1 MSSTETHLKQNYIG
15 GQWVDSKG
23 GKLHDVI
30 NPATEE
36 AASTVVL
43 GTAADVDDAVAAA
56 KTAFQSFSQTTREE
70 RLAPPNRH
78 VEEQKKRSEESGVG
92 QEGVHTGN
100 SQRST

>member
-15 GQWVDSKG
+15 GRWVDSKG

-56 KTAFQSFSQTTREE
+56 KTAFKSFSQTTREE
-70 RLAPPNRH
+70 RLEDQQSVGAGKSEYVRVDPGGRRSL
-78 VEEQKKRSEESGVG
+78 KKKKY
-92 QEGVHTGN
+92 HTKK
-100 SQRST
+100 

>member
-1 MSSTETHLKQNYIG
+1 MSDTETHLKQNYIG

-43 GTAADVDDAVAAA
+43 GTAADVDDAVAAHRA
-56 KTAFQSFSQTTREE
+56 VDHGAAIFQPCGCRIESVE
-70 RLAPPNRH
+70 RLFAGH
-78 VEEQKKRSEESGVG
+78 
-92 QEGVHTGN
+92 
-100 SQRST
+100 QRQQMRRVKTECRAAVL

>member
-1 MSSTETHLKQNYIG
+1 MSDTETHLKQNYIG
-15 GQWVDSKG
+15 GKWVDSKG

-56 KTAFQSFSQTTREE
+56 KEAYKTYSQTTREE
-70 RLAPPNRH
+70 RGAARPYR
-78 VEEQKKRSEESGVG
+78 RGI
-92 QEGVHTGN
+92 
-100 SQRST
+100 

>member
-1 MSSTETHLKQNYIG
+1 MSDTETHLKQHYIG
-15 GQWVDSKG
+15 GKWVDSNG

-56 KTAFQSFSQTTREE
+56 VDGLAGLGPYSTGDHAPGEAVDIPSIARQATRAAILMS
-70 RLAPPNRH
+70 RLSA
-78 VEEQKKRSEESGVG
+78 EKR
-92 QEGVHTGN
+92 
-100 SQRST
+100 